1 MQLSVLWMAQDS
13 NVGLCS
19 NLLAY
24 GSSAQPMDYISAL
37 VFLFFFLFYL
47 LDSSK

>member
-37 VFLFFFLFYL
+37 VFFLFLFYL